1 MKKSTVFSVIEALVA
16 IAALAFFILLI
27 IPGVGMGYIISS
39 LSGQYGQT
47 LYIVCIIAS
56 LVIVAGAIVLLLVT
70 RDVIAKKRK

>member
-47 LYIVCIIAS
+47 LYVVCIIAS

>member
-70 RDVIAKKRK
+70 HDVIAKKCK